1 MHSGV
6 RPCAMPA
13 LVQIGSKVP
22 KKAPPANG
30 ADRFLPTNLREAHAR
45 GWDELDIVLVNG
57 DAYVDHPT
65 FGVPL
70 VARLLAAR
78 GFRVGIISQPRWD
91 EKAFAELIERYHAS
105 LLRLA
110 LAYVATREQAEDVV
124 QETWMG
130 VLNGIDRFEGRSS
143 LKTWIFRILV
153 NRAKT
158 KGVREHRS
166 IPFSALEGDGDDTEP
181 SVDPSRFQA
190 GGWSAP
196 PESWEGIPEDRLLSA
211 ETRAVVDDAIAMLPD
226 MQRAV
231 IALRDVRGF
240 TAQEACDVLGLTE
253 ANQRVLL
260 HRARSKVRARLEEYL
275 GSAETSA
282 VAP

>member
-1 MHSGV
+1 MTDDDEV
-6 RPCAMPA
+6 VEA
-13 LVQIGSKVP
+13 L
-22 KKAPPANG
+22 
-30 ADRFLPTNLREAHAR
+30 RR
-45 GWDELDIVLVNG
+45 GDE
-57 DAYVDHPT
+57 
-65 FGVPL
+65 
-70 VARLLAAR
+70 
-78 GFRVGIISQPRWD
+78 S
-91 EKAFAELIERYHAS
+91 AFASLIDRYHNS

-110 LAYVATREQAEDVV
+110 LSYVATREQAEDVV

-130 VLNGIDRFEGRSS
+130 VLAGIDRFEGRSS

-166 IPFSALEGDGDDTEP
+166 LPFSSLEGDGDDKEP
-181 SVDPSRFQA
+181 SIDPSRFQEGGRWA
-190 GGWSAP
+190 GYWSAP
-196 PESWEGIPEDRLLSA
+196 PASWEGVPEDRLLSA
-211 ETRAVVDDAIAMLPD
+211 ETRAVVEAAIAMLPE

-231 IALRDVRGF
+231 ITLRDVRGF
-240 TAQEACDVLGLTE
+240 TAQEACEVLGLTE

>member
-1 MHSGV
+1 MEDDD
-6 RPCAMPA
+6 PA
-13 LVQIGSKVP
+13 VVE
-22 KKAPPANG
+22 A
-30 ADRFLPTNLREAHAR
+30 LRQ
-45 GWDELDIVLVNG
+45 G
-57 DAYVDHPT
+57 
-65 FGVPL
+65 
-70 VARLLAAR
+70 
-78 GFRVGIISQPRWD
+78 D
-91 EKAFAELIERYHAS
+91 EKAFASLIDRYHNS

-110 LAYVATREQAEDVV
+110 MSYVATREQAEDVV
-124 QETWMG
+124 QETWLG

-166 IPFSALEGDGDDTEP
+166 VPFSALEGDGDEKEA
-181 SVDPSRFQA
+181 SVDPSRFQESGRWA
-190 GGWSAP
+190 GYWSAP
-196 PESWEGIPEDRLLSA
+196 PESWEGIPEDRLLSG
-211 ETRAVVDDAIAMLPD
+211 ETRAVVEEAIAMLPA

-231 IALRDVRGF
+231 ITLRDVRGF
-240 TAQEACDVLGLTE
+240 TSQEACEVIGLTE

-275 GSAETSA
+275 ASTETSA